1 MKNKTDLA
9 ALKAAVV
16 MLSLDSRA
24 REALHKMDLEDEHH
38 VRVISRVLQA
48 GAMTS
53 PNKLRLIAALQDRG
67 VRPSRGALEKLAVAV
82 RADPQGRAA
91 LVFAGD

>member
-48 GAMTS
+48 GAMTG
-53 PNKLRLIAALQDRG
+53 PNLLRLITALQDKG
-67 VRPSRGALEKLAVAV
+67 VKPSRSVLEELAVAV
-82 RADPQGRAA
+82 RGNPQGRAE
-91 LVFAGD
+91 LVFAND

>member
-24 REALHKMDLEDEHH
+24 REALHKMDLEDETRYAWTIIWHQ
-38 VRVISRVLQA
+38 L
-48 GAMTS
+48 
-53 PNKLRLIAALQDRG
+53 
-67 VRPSRGALEKLAVAV
+67 
-82 RADPQGRAA
+82 
-91 LVFAGD
+91 